1 MDEKNEEK
9 ITAKI
14 NKRNIIWTVII
25 VGLIAFIFLTN
36 YKNENSSTS
45 SNSKR
50 SIEDLKRRL
59 SEMLELENNHEF
71 EKIYDDYYSP
81 ETKARIK
88 RDVYIDS
95 AKKTLEK
102 YVSYSKILINDA
114 QINGD
119 IGYVDRTRTECLN
132 DDCTKKHENRS
143 YKKFVYVDNNWR
155 IVVEEDPIVCIRSAS
170 YEMPEEFK
178 RALSLIIQRYGQSG
192 NSVMQSNG
200 ASVNDIRNCL
210 NVQYAKPDDNI
221 SDAEGMFVFAPSQS
235 MEKFDILVSPKY
247 SAKDDLLTA
256 ILLAHEIMH
265 VFDFIESQSTG
276 NKIDCFETEARA
288 FSAQNFFA
296 ATLNK
301 EEINSINMRVLTRTS
316 AEAQQVTYVFGTIPK
331 QKGKDYHEKALNFVK
346 ASPAYQKQC
355 KDR

>member
-1 MDEKNEEK
+1 MDEKKEEK
-9 ITAKI
+9 IIAKTS
-14 NKRNIIWTVII
+14 KGNIIWTVII
-25 VGLIAFIFLTN
+25 LGLIVFIFLTN
-36 YKNENSSTS
+36 YKNENPSIS
-45 SNSKR
+45 SNPKR
-50 SIEDLKRRL
+50 SIEDLKHRL
-59 SEMLELENNHEF
+59 NEIIEFENNHEF

-88 RDVYIDS
+88 RDFYIDS

-102 YVSYSKILINDA
+102 HVSYSKILINDA
-114 QINGD
+114 QVNGD

-132 DDCTKKHENRS
+132 DDCTKKTDSRS

-155 IVVEEDPIVCIRSAS
+155 MIVEEDPTVCIRSAG

-178 RALSLIIQRYGQSG
+178 RAISLIIQRYD
-192 NSVMQSNG
+192 QSNN
-200 ASVNDIRNCL
+200 ASIRPNGDSVKNIQNCL
-210 NVQYAKPDDNI
+210 NIQYAKPADNI
-221 SDAEGMFVFAPSQS
+221 SDAEGMFVFTPSQS

-256 ILLAHEIMH
+256 ILLSHEIMH
-265 VFDFIESQSTG
+265 VFDFIESQSSG
-276 NKIDCFETEARA
+276 KKVDCFETEAEA
-288 FSAQNFFA
+288 FSAQNFFVG
-296 ATLNK
+296 TLNK
-301 EEINSINMRVLTRTS
+301 EEINSISSRVLAGAS
-316 AEAQQVTYVFGTIPK
+316 AEARQVVYAILAIPK